1 MKTASSGRDNLLKP
15 SLKSQYKDIIL
26 PKFDPNFD
34 KEKTNAEQTQQ
45 VPGNIR

>member
-1 MKTASSGRDNLLKP
+1 MNEWKTASSWRDTLLAP
-15 SLKSQYKDIIL
+15 PLRVIIL
-26 PKFDPNFD
+26 PNFEPKLD